1 MELKHI
7 LRILCKFCI
16 SFFSCDKDKVM
27 FLPLGK
33 TLWAVGGYGDRPDY
47 DVMEDG
53 RPLVARICYCRGPK
67 ADYGLQAGKV
77 NNP

>member
-1 MELKHI
+1 
-7 LRILCKFCI
+7 
-16 SFFSCDKDKVM
+16 M